1 MKVKINEKLECK
13 EFPCLDINKDVYFI
27 PRIDLDSEKIKLIMI
42 LEAMPQEAKDYVYSQ
57 KDPEYM
63 KTLLQAFNDAGNNI
77 ESIQEIICKGI
88 YITSA
93 IKCAKIDYGVSA
105 NTIRNCSYILEEE
118 IKQFPNIEV
127 LMLMGDVAIK
137 SFNYISKRTID
148 KKTIPKGST
157 YKIRK
162 DKYYYNKI
170 RVFPSYLPIG
180 KNYLIEKA
188 KRVMIAEDLGEA
200 LRIIKAY

>member
-1 MKVKINEKLECK
+1 MTLKINENLKCDKL
-13 EFPCLDINKDVYFI
+13 PCVDINKEGYHI
-27 PRIDLDSEKIKLIMI
+27 PRINIDTNKIKLIMI
-42 LEAMPQEAKDYVYSQ
+42 LEAMPLETKNYVYSHEE
-57 KDPEYM
+57 PEYM
-63 KTLLQAFNDAGNNI
+63 TTLLQAFNDAG
-77 ESIQEIICKGI
+77 EEVKSIQEILDLGI
-88 YITSA
+88 FITSA

-118 IKQFPNIEV
+118 LKQFPKTEV

-137 SFNYISKRTID
+137 SFNYISKRAIN
-148 KKTIPKGST
+148 KSTIPKGST

-162 DKYYYNKI
+162 DKFYYSKI

-188 KRVMIAEDLGEA
+188 KREMIAEDLSEA
-200 LRIIKAY
+200 LKLIRAK